1 MGEII
6 EILEEISPLC
16 FRIGYM
22 TTCEERTVVVDPD
35 KKALFLKCEQTA
47 KQSLA
52 CPFLREAAPGKIIC
66 TVHSSRPDICRQY
79 SCFRIMVLDDEG
91 KRMGK
96 VSHNTRCLI
105 TMDHKLREIWDR
117 DISKIQTNDETFW
130 EEHVGEAL
138 SGHGYRVIK

>member
-6 EILEEISPLC
+6 EILEEISPFC

-35 KKALFLKCEQTA
+35 KKAVFLKYEQTA

-66 TVHSSRPDICRQY
+66 TVHSSRPDLCRQY
-79 SCFRIMVLDDEG
+79 SCFRIMVLDAGG
-91 KRMGK
+91 KRLGK

-105 TMDHKLREIWDR
+105 TMDHQLREIWDR
-117 DISKIQTNDETFW
+117 EVSRIQTSDERLW
-130 EEHVGEAL
+130 EDQVRREL
-138 SGHGYRVIK
+138 SGNGYRVIQ